1 MGATTELLTAEIDED
16 YCIRAAHFFE

>member
-1 MGATTELLTAEIDED
+1 MGAATELLTTEIDED